1 MEPILEIVK
10 IGDDVLKAKCSPVKE
25 IDSSLKML
33 TEAMFDELLEADGI
47 GLAAPQI
54 GIPQRFFV
62 VDIRDGKRLW
72 RQALKRALMKRDA
85 YPFLEFIM
93 MSSGH

>member
-10 IGDDVLKAKCSPVKE
+10 IGDDVLKTKCAPVKE

-33 TEAMFDELLEADGI
+33 TEAMLDELWEADGV

-62 VDIRDGKRLW
+62 VDI
-72 RQALKRALMKRDA
+72 
-85 YPFLEFIM
+85 
-93 MSSGH
+93 